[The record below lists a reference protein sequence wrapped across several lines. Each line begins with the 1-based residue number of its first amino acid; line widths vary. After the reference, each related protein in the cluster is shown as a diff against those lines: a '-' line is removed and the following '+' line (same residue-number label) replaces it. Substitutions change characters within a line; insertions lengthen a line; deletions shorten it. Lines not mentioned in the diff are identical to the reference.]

1 VHAEFPGVAGEALRD
16 PSISSLY
23 ADLSG
28 LPPAIFSVGT
38 NDSVLDDSLFMAA
51 RWEAAGNRAELQV
64 YPEGTHL
71 FMAYPTQMAAE
82 SRRRKAAFL
91 ASCLA

>member
-1 VHAEFPGVAGEALRD
+1 
-16 PSISSLY
+16 
-23 ADLSG
+23 
-28 LPPAIFSVGT
+28 VGT